1 MSSNKCTFI
10 TIQSTTLQATLTD
23 KKRVISDG
31 YSRIRSRQRIV
42 VLRHRDRPP
51 RNRPPRDRPPRDRP
65 PRDRSPRDR
74 PPRDHPPSRLRA
86 GSTLLGLGKSI
97 ARSLVGEDLATSN
110 INLDTISSDPL

>member
-1 MSSNKCTFI
+1 MLI

-42 VLRHRDRPP
+42 TLRHRDRPP
-51 RNRPPRDRPPRDRP
+51 RDR
-65 PRDRSPRDR
+65 
-74 PPRDHPPSRLRA
+74 PPSRLRA